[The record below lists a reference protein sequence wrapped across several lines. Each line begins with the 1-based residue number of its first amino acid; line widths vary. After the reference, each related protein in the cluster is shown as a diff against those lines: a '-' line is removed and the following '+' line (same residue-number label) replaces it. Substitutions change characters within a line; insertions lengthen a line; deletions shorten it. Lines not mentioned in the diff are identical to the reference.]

1 MLSGHFPAVAGTFAL
16 PSPPSL
22 TALGH
27 GCGLRYVE
35 SGLNGNSR
43 IVANPSS
50 RGTFRVSRCRL
61 LPTIL
66 AIIAGM
72 LLLGVAAMARMDA
85 NSAERTVLIL
95 VPGPNLVGWLEANT
109 QVARVFD
116 RIPELRAITDG
127 SGAGARRRDSPS
139 GPIGAL
145 RVLETGRG
153 YWFEIAASGPIVW
166 QQRPAAG
173 SSRISLQPGRHLVA
187 WGGLDGMPFAS
198 AIRGVSD
205 GLTLAYNWDPIGQRF
220 RVWTPAAPN
229 GFDLY
234 PPNPLT
240 RRPPLESSLLDL
252 HRGQAIG
259 VIVRHPLNWRQP
271 TGASPR
277 LTFLGELPDQVR
289 AQVTADTRW
298 VVSQFRE
305 RFGVEAIPELL
316 EIIVAAEP
324 QDVFGPDTREWPR
337 NATHASVPTDPFT
350 QRTTILMPVQEWGPS
365 IVDPVTGRAVSGR
378 LVLLHEYY
386 HAVQGHL
393 AGRRLHQMPNWLIEA
408 GPTWLQSR
416 MRPQVGHHLADLE
429 IAARYQLGRDPIP
442 SLDKPSTHDQALGIS
457 PNHAVGHAVTLWL
470 QERFGE
476 NAHIRL
482 WRTFMRTDL
491 QAADWQTV
499 FAAAFPISVD
509 DLYREYESWIRARY
523 PFIQGRIVTSPL
535 QRPHDLYV
543 SLLGPNALPGAR
555 IEVSADGSFRTAAPV
570 HGRYRFAVASPDG
583 RCTAY
588 LSMVDGAGRNLADR
602 WFELDDDGIREATL
616 RLPADFCATSVSGS
630 VVDSEGAAYAGLQ
643 LTLCDRDTRC
653 TEAETDES
661 GMFRLAVPAPGEYVL
676 QIAEAEGSCSVHYRQ
691 GSTVAGPDSAERLAI
706 DDASVTVLEVQV
718 SRPICGY
725 QIRGRLLGLPPSA
738 PRMLMMGLPDNPVRL
753 QVIPDRGGKSID
765 AVIESDGRFV
775 ADVAGPGS
783 YRLQLGAQSWITG
796 QPQMLCQ
803 IEYRYGTAFL
813 FSEVVL
819 TEQGHAPIAWQVPA
833 HLCRF
838 TVSGLLTDLQGT
850 PLAGF
855 YVQACQ
861 TSAPHI
867 GSQCGAF
874 VKTGAA
880 GEFSLFVPYQGEI
893 SIALGTAV
901 WDGSELDRCGYS
913 HQLTRYATQ
922 VEMAR
927 ADVVGV
933 ILRVPREV
941 VCLDN

>member
-1 MLSGHFPAVAGTFAL
+1 VT
-16 PSPPSL
+16 
-22 TALGH
+22 
-27 GCGLRYVE
+27 RY
-35 SGLNGNSR
+35 
-43 IVANPSS
+43 
-50 RGTFRVSRCRL
+50 RL
-61 LPTIL
+61 LPTLL
-66 AIIAGM
+66 AMIAGT
-72 LLLGVAAMARMDA
+72 LLLGVPANARMDTS
-85 NSAERTVLIL
+85 SAERTRMIL
-95 VPGPNLVGWLEANT
+95 VPGPNLVGWLEADSEVP
-109 QVARVFD
+109 QVFD
-116 RIPELRAITDG
+116 RIPELRAISDG
-127 SGAGARRRDSPS
+127 SGAAARRRDSS
-139 GPIGAL
+139 NGATGAL

-153 YWFEIAASGPIVW
+153 YWFEIAASDPIIW

-173 SSRISLQPGRHLVA
+173 SSRVSLQPGRHLVA

-220 RVWTPAAPN
+220 RVWTPAAPS

-234 PPNPLT
+234 QPNPQT
-240 RRPPLESSLLDL
+240 RRPPLKSTRLDL

-259 VIVRHPLNWRQP
+259 VIVRHPLDWRQP

-298 VVSQFRE
+298 VASQFRH
-305 RFGVEAIPELL
+305 RFGVEAMPELL

-324 QDVFGPDTREWPR
+324 QDAFGPDTRVWPR
-337 NATHASVPTDPFT
+337 HTTLTSVPPDPLS
-350 QRTTILMPVQEWGPS
+350 QRTTILMPVHEWGPS

-386 HAVQGHL
+386 HAVQAHL
-393 AGRRLHQMPNWLIEA
+393 AGRHLHQMPNWLVEA

-416 MRPQVGHHLADLE
+416 MRPQVRHHLADLE
-429 IAARYQLGRDPIP
+429 IAARYQLGRDSIP
-442 SLDKPSTHDQALGIS
+442 YLENPSTHDQALGIS
-457 PNHAVGHAVTLWL
+457 PTHAVGHAVTLWL

-523 PFIQGRIVTSPL
+523 PFIQGRIVTSPPL
-535 QRPHDLYV
+535 RPHDLYV
-543 SLLGPNALPGAR
+543 SLLGPSALPGAR

-588 LSMVDGAGRNLADR
+588 LSVADGAGRNLADR
-602 WFELDDDGIREATL
+602 WFELDADGIREATL
-616 RLPADFCATSVSGS
+616 RLPVDFCATSVSGS
-630 VVDSEGAAYAGLQ
+630 VVDSEGAAYSGLQ
-643 LTLCDRDTRC
+643 LTLCDRGTRC

-661 GMFRLAVPAPGEYVL
+661 GTFRLAVPAPGEYVL
-676 QIAEAEGSCSVHYRQ
+676 HVSEAEGTCSVYYRQ
-691 GSTVAGPDSAERLAI
+691 GGTVASLNSAERLAI
-706 DDASVTVLEVQV
+706 DAASVTVLEVQV
-718 SRPICGY
+718 PRPICGY

-738 PRMLMMGLPDNPVRL
+738 PHMLMMGLPNNQVRL
-753 QVIPDRGGKSID
+753 QVIPERGGKLID
-765 AVIESDGRFV
+765 AVIKSDGRFV
-775 ADVAGPGS
+775 AKVVGPGS
-783 YRLQLGAQSWITG
+783 YRLQLGARSWITG
-796 QPQMLCQ
+796 QPQMHCQ

-819 TEQGHAPIAWQVPA
+819 NEQGHAPIAWQVPPL
-833 HLCRF
+833 LCRF
-838 TVSGLLTDLQGT
+838 TVSGLLTDLRGA

-874 VKTGAA
+874 VKTDAT

-901 WDGSELDRCGYS
+901 WDGSEPDRCGYS
-913 HQLTRYATQ
+913 HHRTRYATQ
-922 VEMAR
+922 VVMAG